1 MTPTPYID
9 HWTDTAFPAFGIV
22 LERPPDWEVD
32 AEYSDP
38 ETGDTRYAGVNGFV
52 HIAAIDA
59 PSLDE
64 AVAAEVEHHL
74 RPYGS
79 QPIIENIH
87 VGGQEARLIIPS
99 KDQSADLSRQA
110 AIIVHSPEPIEIS
123 GQLYHFLIIWADQE
137 HIRAIAQ
144 TVRFIQDDVPRETPT
159 PIAPITWETLP
170 PGLVFSNGAGLNLV
184 DAEEQPILLHNDP
197 QAVLSPDGSRL
208 LTYDAAQQDIWMLD
222 RAEGTI
228 WRLTDTPE
236 RQECCLRWWPGRP
249 DLVLF
254 QSAPAGTE
262 GPQSGAPG
270 YLTAVGVDG
279 KEYHILDPDHA
290 FGLTQF
296 APSSDGEAIAYG
308 NGETAWLY
316 RSGGVERFDP
326 ADYGLMVRGG
336 VQINQP
342 AWSPDGQRLAW
353 VVKGSLAADG
363 GLRVG
368 VALFELEA
376 RTAQVVHPYDPA
388 GEGWPAAPVWSPD
401 GAWLAFSDSSSSER
415 AGTWIARTEG
425 ETVEERHLGLG
436 GNPVWSPD
444 GHWLAFQSVG
454 EGGLLI
460 YVALNVE
467 TWERRT
473 LNLPADR
480 YGQLMDWIHIR

>member
-1 MTPTPYID
+1 
-9 HWTDTAFPAFGIV
+9 
-22 LERPPDWEVD
+22 
-32 AEYSDP
+32 
-38 ETGDTRYAGVNGFV
+38 VNGFV

-368 VALFELEA
+368 VALFEHF
-376 RTAQVVHPYDPA
+376 R
-388 GEGWPAAPVWSPD
+388 
-401 GAWLAFSDSSSSER
+401 GA
-415 AGTWIARTEG
+415 
-425 ETVEERHLGLG
+425 
-436 GNPVWSPD
+436 
-444 GHWLAFQSVG
+444 
-454 EGGLLI
+454 
-460 YVALNVE
+460 
-467 TWERRT
+467 
-473 LNLPADR
+473 
-480 YGQLMDWIHIR
+480 